1 MLEEPVSDEAFS
13 DGPIIPDDIRLLREA
28 LPEIMTGQSIGDYCL
43 QELLGKGGMGEVYR
57 AQDPHLG
64 RDVAIKI
71 LPAHSRATRSVSP
84 VSSVRRA
91 CSPP

>member
-1 MLEEPVSDEAFS
+1 
-13 DGPIIPDDIRLLREA
+13 
-28 LPEIMTGQSIGDYCL
+28 MTGRSIGGYRL

-71 LPAHSRATRSVSP
+71 LPRAFTSDAQRLARSSA
-84 VSSVRRA
+84 RRA
-91 CSPP
+91 CSRP